1 MPVIKIMKWDLERLL
16 GKVLSIDEILDYLPR
31 IKCEVDSISEEGEI
45 EYEATHDRP
54 DLYSVEGV
62 ARSLRSFLGLG
73 ENKYQ
78 LVDEGLKAYNKGVP
92 GRPYIALAVVRDL
105 DLDDEAVKQM
115 MQLQEKL
122 HMTYC
127 RRRRKASIGVY
138 DLDKIKPPL
147 YYELA
152 DPNTKFTPLDESR
165 EMTLKEILTN
175 TVRGKEYGHIIAN
188 WEKYPILRDSEGTI
202 LSMPPIINSEDTRV
216 TVETKN
222 VIIDATGIDPKTV
235 VDMVTIMAYN
245 IAERS
250 RGKKIVFVEAIM
262 PDNTVLKAPR
272 EKGVTIEIDPSKVN
286 EVLGTS
292 LDIEQMIVLLK
303 KLDYKIINN
312 QKEQLIV
319 TVPPYRVDVKSWI
332 DVAEDIAMA
341 YGYDTIGSTAYDLPK
356 ATHPGRIHPLEFLS
370 RLLRKILVGM
380 GFIEVVNYMMSNPE
394 IQLRIFDMK
403 DELITVTNP
412 KMEKYTSL
420 RRWLVPG
427 LLEIIDANKEKE
439 AEIRIF
445 EIGDVAIPDKSTDTG
460 ARIERRLGIA
470 VSHRK
475 ATLTDGLAIVSTLME
490 RLGLTP
496 RYEKAVIKGLLP
508 QRTAKIYVGNIEIG
522 YVGEIH
528 PRVLLRIGH
537 DKPVVVSEIILN
549 KLLMVLRE

>member
-31 IKCEVDSISEEGEI
+31 IKCEVDSVSEEGEI

-62 ARSLRSFLGLG
+62 ARSLRSFLDLG

-78 LVDEGLKAYNKGVP
+78 LVDEGLKAYNTGVP

-152 DPNTKFTPLDESR
+152 DPTAKFTPLDESR

-175 TVRGKEYGHIIAN
+175 TAKGREYGHIIAN

-222 VIIDATGIDPKTV
+222 ILIDATGIDPKTV
-235 VDMVTIMAYN
+235 LDMVTIMAYN

-250 RGKKIVFVEAIM
+250 REKKIVFVEAIM

-272 EKGVTIEIDPSKVN
+272 EKGVTIEVSLKKIN

-292 LDIEQMIVLLK
+292 LDVEQVIVLLK
-303 KLDYKIINN
+303 KFDYKIISS
-312 QKEQLIV
+312 QEEQLAV
-319 TVPPYRVDVKSWI
+319 TAPPYRVDIKSWI

-341 YGYDTIGSTAYDLPK
+341 YGYDIIGSSAYDLPE

-394 IQLRIFDMK
+394 SQLGIFGIE

-427 LLEIIDANKEKE
+427 LLEIISVNKEKE

-445 EIGDVAIPDKSTDTG
+445 EIGDVAIPDTSTDTG

-475 ATLTDGLAIVSTLME
+475 TTLTDGLAIVSTLME
-490 RLGLTP
+490 RLGLTLH
-496 RYEKAVIKGLLP
+496 YEKAVINGLLP
-508 QRTAKIYVGNIEIG
+508 HRTAKIYVDDVEIG

-549 KLLMVLRE
+549 KLLMVLRK

>member
-78 LVDEGLKAYNKGVP
+78 LVDEGLKAYNTGVP

-152 DPNTKFTPLDESR
+152 DPSIKFTPLDESR

-235 VDMVTIMAYN
+235 IDMVTIMAYN

-292 LDIEQMIVLLK
+292 LDIEQVIELLK
-303 KLDYKIINN
+303 KFDYKIINN

-341 YGYDTIGSTAYDLPK
+341 YGYDIIGSTAYDLPK

-394 IQLRIFDMK
+394 IQLRIFNIE

-445 EIGDVAIPDKSTDTG
+445 EIGDVAIPDTSTDTG

-490 RLGLTP
+490 RLGLIP

-508 QRTAKIYVGNIEIG
+508 QRTAKIYVDNIEIG

>member
-16 GKVLSIDEILDYLPR
+16 GRVLSIDEILDYFPR

-73 ENKYQ
+73 ENRYQ
-78 LVDEGLKAYNKGVP
+78 LVDEGLKAYNTGVP

-105 DLDDEAVKQM
+105 DLDDESIKQM

-152 DPNTKFTPLDESR
+152 DPSTKFTPLDESR
-165 EMTLKEILTN
+165 EMTLRDILMN
-175 TVRGKEYGHIIAN
+175 TERGREYGHIIAN

-216 TVETKN
+216 TVKTRN
-222 VIIDATGIDPKTV
+222 ILIDATGIDPKIV
-235 VDMVTIMAYN
+235 LDMVTIMAYN

-250 RGKKIVFVEAIM
+250 REKKIVFVEAIM
-262 PDNTVLKAPR
+262 PDNNVLKAPR
-272 EKGVTIEIDPSKVN
+272 EKGITIEVDPRRVN
-286 EVLGTS
+286 EVLGTNIS
-292 LDIEQMIVLLK
+292 TEQIIDLLK
-303 KLDYKIINN
+303 KFDYKVISK
-312 QKEQLIV
+312 QKEQLV
-319 TVPPYRVDVKSWI
+319 VAVPPYRVDVKSWI
-332 DVAEDIAMA
+332 DVAEDIAMV
-341 YGYDTIGSTAYDLPK
+341 YGYDIIGSSAYDLPE

-394 IQLRIFDMK
+394 LQLGIFGIE

-427 LLEIIDANKEKE
+427 LLEVISVNKEKE
-439 AEIRIF
+439 TEIRIF
-445 EIGDVAIPDKSTDTG
+445 EIGDVAIPDTSTDTG

-470 VSHRK
+470 VSHRR

-496 RYEKAVIKGLLP
+496 RYEKAVINGLLP
-508 QRTAKIYVGNIEIG
+508 QRTAKIYVDDVEIG

-537 DKPVVVSEIILN
+537 DKPVVVSEIVLN
-549 KLLMVLRE
+549 KLLMVLRK

>member
-105 DLDDEAVKQM
+105 DLDDESVKQM

-152 DPNTKFTPLDESR
+152 DPSTKFTPLDESR

-175 TVRGKEYGHIIAN
+175 TVRGKEYGYIIAN

-235 VDMVTIMAYN
+235 IDMVTIMAYN

-292 LDIEQMIVLLK
+292 LDIEQMIELLK
-303 KLDYKIINN
+303 KFDYKITNN

-356 ATHPGRIHPLEFLS
+356 ATHPGRIHPSEFLS

-394 IQLRIFDMK
+394 IQLRIFDME

-445 EIGDVAIPDKSTDTG
+445 EIGDVAIPDTSTDTG

-508 QRTAKIYVGNIEIG
+508 QRTAKIYVDNIEIG

>member
-62 ARSLRSFLGLG
+62 ARSLRSFLSLG

-78 LVDEGLKAYNKGVP
+78 LVDEGLKAYNIGVP
-92 GRPYIALAVVRDL
+92 GRPYIALAVVRNL
-105 DLDDEAVKQM
+105 ELDDEAVKQM

-152 DPNTKFTPLDESR
+152 DPSTKFIPLDESR
-165 EMTLKEILTN
+165 EMTLKDILTN
-175 TVRGKEYGHIIAN
+175 TARGKEYGHIIAS

-216 TVETKN
+216 TTETKN
-222 VIIDATGIDPKTV
+222 ILIDTTGIDPKIV
-235 VDMVTIMAYN
+235 LDMVTIMAYN

-250 RGKKIVFVEAIM
+250 REKKIVFVETIM
-262 PDNTVLKAPR
+262 PDNSVLKAPR
-272 EKGVTIEIDPSKVN
+272 EKGVTIEVDPKKVN
-286 EVLGTS
+286 EVLGTNIV
-292 LDIEQMIVLLK
+292 IEQIIDLLRK
-303 KLDYKIINN
+303 FDYKIISR
-312 QKEQLIV
+312 QKEQLV
-319 TVPPYRVDVKSWI
+319 VAAPPYRVDVKSWI
-332 DVAEDIAMA
+332 DVVEDIAMV
-341 YGYDTIGSTAYDLPK
+341 YGYDTIGSSAYDLPE

-370 RLLRKILVGM
+370 RILRKILVGI

-394 IQLRIFDMK
+394 TQLGIFGIE

-427 LLEIIDANKEKE
+427 LLEIINVNKEKE
-439 AEIRIF
+439 AEIKIF
-445 EIGDVAIPDKSTDTG
+445 EIGDVAIPDTSTDTG

-475 ATLTDGLAIVSTLME
+475 TTLTDGLAIISTLMD

-496 RYEKAVIKGLLP
+496 RYEKATINGLLP
-508 QRTAKIYVGNIEIG
+508 QRTAKIYVEDVEIG
-522 YVGEIH
+522 FVGEIH
-528 PRVLLRIGH
+528 PKVLLRIGY
-537 DKPVVVSEIILN
+537 DKPVVVSEIILD
-549 KLLMVLRE
+549 KLLMVLMK

>member
-1 MPVIKIMKWDLERLL
+1 MPVIKITKWDLERLL

-78 LVDEGLKAYNKGVP
+78 LVDEGLKAYNTGVP

-152 DPNTKFTPLDESR
+152 DPDTKFTPLDESR

-235 VDMVTIMAYN
+235 IDMVTIMAYN

-272 EKGVTIEIDPSKVN
+272 EKGVSIEIVPSKVN
-286 EVLGTS
+286 DVLGTG
-292 LDIEQMIVLLK
+292 LDIEQMIELLK
-303 KLDYKIINN
+303 KFDYKITNS

-319 TVPPYRVDVKSWI
+319 TIPPYRVDVKSWI

-394 IQLRIFDMK
+394 IQLRIFDME
-403 DELITVTNP
+403 DELITITNP

-475 ATLTDGLAIVSTLME
+475 ATLTNGLAIVSTLME
-490 RLGLTP
+490 RLGLIP

-508 QRTAKIYVGNIEIG
+508 RRTAKICIDNIEIG

-528 PRVLLRIGH
+528 PRVLLRIRH

-549 KLLMVLRE
+549 KLLMVLRR

>member
-1 MPVIKIMKWDLERLL
+1 MPVIKITKWDLERLL

-31 IKCEVDSISEEGEI
+31 IKCEVDNISEEGEI

-78 LVDEGLKAYNKGVP
+78 LVDEGLKAYNTGVP

-138 DLDKIKPPL
+138 DFDKIKPPL

-152 DPNTKFTPLDESR
+152 DPDTKFTPLDESR

-175 TVRGKEYGHIIAN
+175 TVRGEEYGYIIAN

-222 VIIDATGIDPKTV
+222 VIIDATGIDPKIV
-235 VDMVTIMAYN
+235 IDMVTIMAYN

-250 RGKKIVFVEAIM
+250 RGKKVVFVEAIM

-272 EKGVTIEIDPSKVN
+272 EKGATIEIDPSRVN

-292 LDIEQMIVLLK
+292 LDVEQMIKLLK
-303 KLDYKIINN
+303 KFDYKITNN

-319 TVPPYRVDVKSWI
+319 TVPPYRVDVRSWI
-332 DVAEDIAMA
+332 DVVEDIAMA

-370 RLLRKILVGM
+370 GLLRKILVGM

-394 IQLRIFDMK
+394 IQLRIFDME

-412 KMEKYTSL
+412 KMEKYTGL

-460 ARIERRLGIA
+460 ARIER
-470 VSHRK
+470 
-475 ATLTDGLAIVSTLME
+475 
-490 RLGLTP
+490 
-496 RYEKAVIKGLLP
+496 
-508 QRTAKIYVGNIEIG
+508 
-522 YVGEIH
+522 
-528 PRVLLRIGH
+528 
-537 DKPVVVSEIILN
+537 
-549 KLLMVLRE
+549 

>member
-105 DLDDEAVKQM
+105 DLDDESVKQM

-152 DPNTKFTPLDESR
+152 DPSTKFTPLDESR

-175 TVRGKEYGHIIAN
+175 TVRGKEYGYIIAN

-235 VDMVTIMAYN
+235 IDMVTIMAYN

-292 LDIEQMIVLLK
+292 LDIEQMIKLLK
-303 KLDYKIINN
+303 KFDYKITNN

-341 YGYDTIGSTAYDLPK
+341 
-356 ATHPGRIHPLEFLS
+356 
-370 RLLRKILVGM
+370 
-380 GFIEVVNYMMSNPE
+380 
-394 IQLRIFDMK
+394 
-403 DELITVTNP
+403 
-412 KMEKYTSL
+412 
-420 RRWLVPG
+420 
-427 LLEIIDANKEKE
+427 
-439 AEIRIF
+439 
-445 EIGDVAIPDKSTDTG
+445 
-460 ARIERRLGIA
+460 
-470 VSHRK
+470 
-475 ATLTDGLAIVSTLME
+475 
-490 RLGLTP
+490 
-496 RYEKAVIKGLLP
+496 
-508 QRTAKIYVGNIEIG
+508 
-522 YVGEIH
+522 
-528 PRVLLRIGH
+528 
-537 DKPVVVSEIILN
+537 
-549 KLLMVLRE
+549 

>member
-78 LVDEGLKAYNKGVP
+78 LVDEGLKAYNTGVP

-152 DPNTKFTPLDESR
+152 DPSIKFTPLDESR

-235 VDMVTIMAYN
+235 IDMVTIMAYN

-292 LDIEQMIVLLK
+292 LDIEQVIELLK
-303 KLDYKIINN
+303 KFDYKIINN

-356 ATHPGRIHPLEFLS
+356 ATHPGRIHPSEFLS

-394 IQLRIFDMK
+394 IQLRIFDME

-445 EIGDVAIPDKSTDTG
+445 EIGDVAIPDTSTDTG

-490 RLGLTP
+490 RLGLIP

-508 QRTAKIYVGNIEIG
+508 QRTAKIYVDNIEIG